1 MPVQKP
7 ARHILKRPACTGR
20 TFDRQASFRLRR
32 FQKALLDRAAT
43 ALATGD
49 NDPNPGQGGGAPDP
63 SGEGDAG
70 SAEGEGH
77 APSTSPGTSPPRLAR
92 PRLWCPA
99 H

>member
-7 ARHILKRPACTGR
+7 ARHILKRSACTGR
-20 TFDRQASFRLRR
+20 AFDHQARLLRL
-32 FQKALLDRAAT
+32 QGAIMGRACIAVCC
-43 ALATGD
+43 GD